1 MKKSQAKQQDSLWVG
16 VFLIILMGCG
26 GPTATPTKSGIV
38 ISTFTALPI
47 SSPSPSAKLTPLV
60 STPNSQGT
68 GQLPGL
74 SPVNVTVGLE
84 GQKFTC
90 TAVKKGT
97 VSYERTCVRGLPS
110 INLIQVLISGKEPS
124 IVDFIDVSVLQN
136 ENPEN
141 KAAQELLSFIA
152 SMPYDGATPEEARAW
167 VERTIPAISGKPGGV
182 QETVFGDVKYVLRGS
197 ITEINLEVGE
207 LP

>member
-1 MKKSQAKQQDSLWVG
+1 MKKSQAKQQASLWVG
-16 VFLIILMGCG
+16 VFLAILMGCA
-26 GPTATPTKSGIV
+26 GPSATPTKSGVV

-47 SSPSPSAKLTPLV
+47 NSPSPSETLTPLV
-60 STPNSQGT
+60 PTSNPEET
-68 GQLPGL
+68 GQVPGL

-110 INLIQVLISGKEPS
+110 VNLIQVLISGKESS
-124 IVDFIDVSVLQN
+124 IVDFIKISVLQN

-141 KAAQELLSFIA
+141 KTAQELLSFIA
-152 SMPYDGATPEEARAW
+152 TMPYDGATPEEAQAW
-167 VERTIPAISGKPGGV
+167 IERTIPAISGKPGGV

-197 ITEINLEVGE
+197 ITELSLEMGE